1 MPQTS
6 MTIPGRLSGRI
17 ENIQMI
23 YTITL
28 NTALDRTIFVKS
40 THADDCNRIDKEQV
54 YAGGKGVD
62 VSKVLTALGVANKA
76 LGFVGGFAGDEL
88 EGLLIN
94 EGIACNFVRISG
106 GTRTNIIINET
117 DSGSQTLFNARG
129 PEIKPYELMQ
139 MIHKVEKL
147 DLPEFV
153 IISGSL
159 PPGVNPEI
167 YRKIIEIVKSSGA
180 KAVLDTDG
188 EALKT
193 GLLGQPD
200 IIKPNV
206 HELSRLAGQRL
217 EKIDEIIDA
226 AHKIREQGIETVL
239 VSMGVRGMLLV
250 GNNMHCMALPPKVEA
265 INTIGAGDS
274 AVAGFIYGLVNG
286 KSLPQALACA
296 VAAGTATISRPGTAL
311 CQRDDFH
318 NLLPQV
324 TLQYENTES
333 GLYP

>member
-1 MPQTS
+1 
-6 MTIPGRLSGRI
+6 
-17 ENIQMI
+17 MI

-28 NTALDRTIFVKS
+28 NTALDRTIFVRS
-40 THADDCNRIDKEQV
+40 THPDDSNRIDQEHV

-62 VSKVLTALGVANKA
+62 VSKVLTALGVSNKA
-76 LGFVGGFAGDEL
+76 LGFVGGFAGEEL
-88 EGLLIN
+88 EGRLIN

-117 DSGSQTLFNARG
+117 DSGCQTLFNAKG

-147 DLPEFV
+147 DAPEFV

-167 YRKIIEIVKSSGA
+167 YRKIIEIVKNNGA

-188 EALKT
+188 EALKV
-193 GLLGQPD
+193 GMLGRPD
-200 IIKPNV
+200 IIKPNI
-206 HELSRLAGQRL
+206 HELSRLAGRKL
-217 EKIDEIIDA
+217 EKIDDIINA
-226 AHKIREQGIETVL
+226 ARKIREHGIETVL

-250 GNNMHCMALPPKVEA
+250 GSNVQCLASPPKVEA

-274 AVAGFIYGLVNG
+274 AVAGFIYGLVSG
-286 KSLPQALACA
+286 KDQRQALKCA

-311 CQRDDFH
+311 CQREDFLD
-318 NLLPQV
+318 LLARISLRDIV
-324 TLQYENTES
+324 S
-333 GLYP
+333 GAEAKP

>member
-1 MPQTS
+1 
-6 MTIPGRLSGRI
+6 
-17 ENIQMI
+17 MI

-28 NTALDRTIFVKS
+28 NTALDRTIFVRS
-40 THADDCNRIDKEQV
+40 TNPDDSNRIEQEHV

-62 VSKVLTALGVANKA
+62 VSKVLTALGVSNKA
-76 LGFVGGFAGDEL
+76 LGFVGGFAGEEL

-117 DSGSQTLFNARG
+117 DSGRQTLYNAKG

-147 DLPEFV
+147 DTPEFV

-167 YRKIIEIVKSSGA
+167 YRKIIEIVKSNGA

-188 EALKT
+188 EALKI
-193 GLLGQPD
+193 GMLGRPD
-200 IIKPNV
+200 IIKPNI
-206 HELSRLAGQRL
+206 HELSRLAGGAL
-217 EKIDEIIDA
+217 EKIDDIISA
-226 AHKIREQGIETVL
+226 AHKIRDLGIETVL

-250 GNNMHCMALPPKVEA
+250 GNNVQCLAAPPKVEA

-274 AVAGFIYGLVNG
+274 AVAGFIYGLVSG
-286 KSLPQALACA
+286 KDLPQALCCA

-311 CQRDDFH
+311 CRRDDFL
-318 NLLPQV
+318 NLLPQI
-324 TLQYENTES
+324 TLQHAVTGAKMEA
-333 GLYP
+333 

>member
-1 MPQTS
+1 
-6 MTIPGRLSGRI
+6 
-17 ENIQMI
+17 MI

-28 NTALDRTIFVKS
+28 NTALDRTIFVRS
-40 THADDCNRIDKEQV
+40 THPDDSNRIEREQV

-62 VSKVLTALGVANKA
+62 VSKVLTSLGISNKA
-76 LGFVGGFAGDEL
+76 LGFVGGFAGEEL

-117 DSGSQTLFNARG
+117 ESGRQTLFNARG

-147 DLPEFV
+147 DSPEFV

-167 YRKIIEIVKSSGA
+167 YRKIIEIVKSNGA

-188 EALKT
+188 EAFKIGMLE
-193 GLLGQPD
+193 QPD
-200 IIKPNV
+200 IIKPNI
-206 HELSRLAGQRL
+206 HELSRQTGRKL
-217 EKIDEIIDA
+217 EKIDDIQNA
-226 AHKIREQGIETVL
+226 AHKFRDQGIETVL
-239 VSMGVRGMLLV
+239 VSMGARGMLLV
-250 GNNMHCMALPPKVEA
+250 GNNVQCLASPPKVEA

-274 AVAGFIYGLVNG
+274 AVAGFIYGLASG
-286 KSLPQALACA
+286 KDLPEALRCA
-296 VAAGTATISRPGTAL
+296 VAAGTATVSRPGTAL
-311 CQRDDFH
+311 CQLNDFL
-318 NLLPQV
+318 NLLPQI
-324 TLQYENTES
+324 TLQHLTR
-333 GLYP
+333 G